1 MQLQEILA
9 GKEIKTAQDQAYLQL
24 QSEDT
29 TQDAAIMLGQQYA
42 HKLVA
47 AEMKIRLDCE
57 FARLQ
62 SNHNQETAK
71 VGN

>member
-9 GKEIKTAQDQAYLQL
+9 GKEIETAQDQAYLQL

-47 AEMKIRLDCE
+47 AEMKI
-57 FARLQ
+57 
-62 SNHNQETAK
+62 
-71 VGN
+71 